1 MVGKKATEYGRESEN
16 QKKGNDRGNTNRRKR
31 EEMSSEGGETDQ
43 KEEKVHVINIH
54 RVLR

>member
-1 MVGKKATEYGRESEN
+1 MGGRV
-16 QKKGNDRGNTNRRKR
+16 RIRKR
-31 EEMSSEGGETDQ
+31 EMTEETLTEEKEMSSEGGETDQ